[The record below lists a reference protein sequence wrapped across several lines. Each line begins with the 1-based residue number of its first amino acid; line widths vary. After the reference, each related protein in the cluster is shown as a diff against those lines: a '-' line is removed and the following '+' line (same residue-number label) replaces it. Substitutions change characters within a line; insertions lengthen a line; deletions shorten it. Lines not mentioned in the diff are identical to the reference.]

1 MNQEPKIITLT
12 GKKLVGHSIEM
23 SLQNNKNM
31 ELFSGFMPKKNQIK
45 NVVSNNVF
53 EVMIYNSSYFKGFSP
68 TNTFTKWATLEVSTY
83 TDIPDT
89 MDTLELS
96 GGLYVVFKYK
106 GLPQGFGKLMGY
118 IMANWLPQSN
128 YQLDNRPHFNVLGEN
143 YKRDNPESEEDV
155 YIPIKP
161 KS

>member
-68 TNTFTKWATLEVSTY
+68 TNTFTKWA
-83 TDIPDT
+83 
-89 MDTLELS
+89 
-96 GGLYVVFKYK
+96 KYK